1 MKLKKFAEKEKLK
14 DHLLYMIK
22 QDKMNRIDKEVVE
35 PSSDIIM
42 NIMEVQAEIYDEE
55 GEDAAASYIF
65 NVLANYVLLSQQ
77 LLDMNEYLI
86 EKLDREDEYL

>member
-22 QDKMNRIDKEVVE
+22 QDKMNRIDEEVVE
-35 PSSDIIM
+35 PTSDIIM
-42 NIMEVQAEIYDEE
+42 DILNVHSEIYEEE
-55 GEDAAASYIF
+55 GDDAAANYIF
-65 NVLANYVLLSQQ
+65 NVLASYVLLSQQ

-86 EKLDREDEYL
+86 EKLDGEDEYL